1 MILLRK
7 ARVKQRSDF
16 RRNSV
21 AIARRSHLFPSRTQK
36 LSFLAPKILGGRPP
50 GNIGRCRNNTYPL
63 TLKSGGFFYAKNPPN
78 PLKTLL
84 YVGFLLCRYL
94 FRLIYMLTLACL
106 SPAPASKQTS
116 LRIDFYVIK
125 INNNATSFLLFPKSL
140 STFREPC
147 ICFARPPQAPGR
159 A

>member
-16 RRNSV
+16 RRHSV

-84 YVGFLLCRYL
+84 YVGFIKVKPIIMSI
-94 FRLIYMLTLACL
+94 FI
-106 SPAPASKQTS
+106 PANLYAYIGMS
-116 LRIDFYVIK
+116 V
-125 INNNATSFLLFPKSL
+125 
-140 STFREPC
+140 
-147 ICFARPPQAPGR
+147 ARPGVETDFATY
-159 A
+159 